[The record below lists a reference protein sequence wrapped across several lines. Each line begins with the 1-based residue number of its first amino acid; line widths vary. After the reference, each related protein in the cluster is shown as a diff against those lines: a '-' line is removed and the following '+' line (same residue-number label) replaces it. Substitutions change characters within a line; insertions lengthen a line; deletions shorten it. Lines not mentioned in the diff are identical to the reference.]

1 MKGALLAAFIVA
13 TSAHTIAAQRA
24 TEVRLATPSPLMMTV
39 LSRSASLVAGVSVDH
54 NLRVWDSRDKRVM
67 RTIDVTGRD
76 VALTAMSSD
85 GRMILLGDYAG
96 RVTVWNTETG
106 QVAWEFRATRYL
118 TAAAF
123 SRDGRLLAIAPGS
136 PVQLYDLGT
145 HQLLRE
151 LQPTV
156 GTTSVVFSRDG
167 TSLASTDG
175 DGVRIYDVRAG
186 TVTVKNAD
194 FVGVPLAAEFS
205 SDGKYVLAAGGDR
218 TVLAFDATTGKTLRR
233 SAKLPDPVFYLE
245 LSPNGGEIAV
255 VTQNADDPQRPA
267 PIVFAAVPALTATLT
282 WRSPAGVLLPGA
294 AWSSDGHFLVA
305 TQSAGALHVW
315 TIR

>member
-1 MKGALLAAFIVA
+1 LKRALLAVFIVA
-13 TSAHTIAAQRA
+13 TSPHMIAAQRA

-39 LSRSASLVAGVSVDH
+39 LARSASLVAGVSIDH
-54 NLRVWDSRDKRVM
+54 KLLVWDSRAKRLSH
-67 RTIDVTGRD
+67 TIDVTGRD

-85 GRMILLGDYAG
+85 GRLLLLGDYAG
-96 RVTVWNTETG
+96 RVTIWNTETG
-106 QVAWEFRATRYL
+106 QVEWEFRPTRYL

-123 SRDGRLLAIAPGS
+123 SHDGRLLAVAPGS

-145 HQLLRE
+145 HQRLRE
-151 LQPTV
+151 LQSTA
-156 GTTSVVFSRDG
+156 GTTAVVFSRDG
-167 TSLASTDG
+167 ISLASTDG
-175 DGVRIYDVRAG
+175 DGVRIYDVRTGNLTA
-186 TVTVKNAD
+186 KNAE

-205 SDGKYVLAAGGDR
+205 SDGKDVFAAGGDR
-218 TVLAFDATTGKTLRR
+218 TVLAFDAITGKTLRR
-233 SAKLPDPVFYLE
+233 SARLPDPVFYLE
-245 LSPNGGEIAV
+245 LSPNGREIAI

-267 PIVFAAVPALTATLT
+267 PIVLAEVPSLTTTVT

-315 TIR
+315 TVR